1 MSRTAAVAR
10 YEGVARRLVH
20 ALKVRGHDI
29 LVPPCGA
36 LMASTARTLG
46 LHERIDAVV
55 PVPST
60 GKRNRD
66 RGYDPGALL
75 AEEVSRRIG
84 RPLRALLSRARE
96 TPPQSRV
103 AAAERRRNV
112 TGAFSSSPRARGLAV
127 LLVDDVMTTGATA
140 FEAARTLRAAGTC
153 DVALLVLARTPE
165 AGLPPHLPPEQ
176 A

>member
-1 MSRTAAVAR
+1 
-10 YEGVARRLVH
+10 
-20 ALKVRGHDI
+20 
-29 LVPPCGA
+29 
-36 LMASTARTLG
+36 MASAARTLG

-60 GKRNRD
+60 GKRNRE

-75 AEEVSRRIG
+75 AEEVSRRLG
-84 RPLRALLSRARE
+84 RPLRPLLSRARE
-96 TPPQSRV
+96 APPQSTV

-112 TGAFSSSPRARGLAV
+112 LGAYFASPRVRGLEV

-140 FEAARTLRAAGTC
+140 FEAARTLRGAGARG
-153 DVALLVLARTPE
+153 VALLVLARTPE
-165 AGLPPHLPPEQ
+165 AGLLPHAPPEQ